1 MDKAS
6 KKIIQGLMNELALER
21 QLGDQLADALINGG
35 MDRQFQ
41 AVAFHEHTRNGFM
54 YNGIKVGNS
63 PESKPKKQA
72 KRGKRSPN
80 HPNIR
85 YKWQRPDVDNK
96 EFWKTF
102 NCEPFQPKP
111 YNQEEEGKEEF

>member
-6 KKIIQGLMNELALER
+6 KQIIQGLMNELALER
-21 QLGDQLADALINGG
+21 QLADQLADALINGG

-41 AVAFHEHTRNGFM
+41 AIAFHEHTRNGFL
-54 YNGIKVGNS
+54 YGSIKVGDS

-80 HPNIR
+80 HPAVK
-85 YKWQRPDVDNK
+85 YKWARPDQDNK
-96 EFWKTF
+96 DFWKTF

-111 YNQEEEGKEEF
+111 YTQDEDKED

>member
-6 KKIIQGLMNELALER
+6 KQIIQSLMNELALER
-21 QLGDQLADALINGG
+21 QLADQLADALINGG
-35 MDRQFQ
+35 LDRQFQ
-41 AVAFHEHTRNGFM
+41 AITFHERTRNGFL
-54 YNGIKVGNS
+54 YGSIKVGDS

-80 HPNIR
+80 HPAVK
-85 YKWQRPDVDNK
+85 YKWARPDETNK
-96 EFWKTF
+96 DFWKTF

-111 YNQEEEGKEEF
+111 YTQDEDKED